1 MSEYIYLIHPYRGE
15 FFENP
20 TPHEQAVMTAHFE
33 YLNQAKAQGVI
44 ILAGSCQDESFNL
57 VVFKADDEENARAFM
72 MNDPVVCSDVMMAEL
87 HPIKVSLRGG
97 C

>member
-1 MSEYIYLIHPYRGE
+1 
-15 FFENP
+15 
-20 TPHEQAVMTAHFE
+20 MTAHFE
-33 YLNQAKAQGVI
+33 YLKQASAQGVI
-44 ILAGSCQDESFNL
+44 ILASSCQDKSFNF

-72 MNDPVVCSDVMMAEL
+72 MNDPVVYSDVMMAEL